1 MRLKCKFEKNNDN
14 TENNEFKDGYL
25 LGFSVDSK
33 GDKFGMVYPYPVAL
47 IETKE
52 FGQHVLKEIPI
63 ESGNIIFEDMA
74 DL

>member
-1 MRLKCKFEKNNDN
+1 MRRKCKFKIVDN
-14 TENNEFKDGYL
+14 YSENEDFKDEYL

-33 GDKFGMVYPYPVAL
+33 GTNWGMVYPYPVAL

-52 FGQHVLKEIPI
+52 FDEHVLKEVPI
-63 ESGNIIFEDMA
+63 KSGNIIFEDMN

>member
-1 MRLKCKFEKNNDN
+1 MRRKCKFKIIDN
-14 TENNEFKDGYL
+14 YSENEEFKDGYL

-33 GDKFGMVYPYPVAL
+33 DTNWGMVYPYPAAL

-52 FGQHVLKEIPI
+52 FDEHVLKEVPI
-63 ESGNIIFEDMA
+63 KSGNIIFEDMN